1 MPQSCAS
8 GTAKASRREWIG
20 LGVLALPCLIYSM
33 DLTVLYLAVPQ
44 ISADLQPSASQ
55 LLWIVDI
62 YGFLVAGFLITM
74 GSLGDRIGR
83 RKLLLIGAAAFGAAS
98 VLAAFSTSAGM
109 LIASRALLGL
119 TAATLAPSTLSLIRN
134 MFLDDRERSF
144 AIGVW
149 IACFSAGAILGPL
162 VGGVLLHFFW
172 WGSVFLVAV
181 PVMLLLL
188 VLGPRYL
195 PEFKDPEAG
204 RQDLP
209 SVAMSISAVLAV
221 IYGMKRIA
229 EQGVG
234 VVALATIAVGLLLAT
249 AFARRQRRL
258 ANPLIDLALFRAPA
272 FSAAL
277 ACNVLTLFIAFGF
290 FLFIAQYFQLVLGM
304 SPLVAGL
311 WTAPSGLVFVVGS
324 MAAPWLARQ
333 APVHW
338 VIAGG
343 LFLSVLGFAMLSQLG
358 SSGFAWL
365 MAGYLL
371 FCAGLAPIG
380 ALTTDLVMSSAP
392 PERAGAASGISETSF
407 EFGGALG
414 IAALGSVVSALYRLR
429 MGEALPAEFPREAA
443 AAASDS
449 LGGALAVASR
459 LGEAGELLATSARAA
474 YVATLETAAWIC
486 AGLSL
491 LAALAVLALGTRLST
506 PPSAPPAAA
515 TSPGQ

>member
-1 MPQSCAS
+1 MADADAVPAPRA
-8 GTAKASRREWIG
+8 TRRDWIG

-44 ISADLQPSASQ
+44 IAADLRPTASQ

-98 VLAAFSTSAGM
+98 VLAAFSTSAEM
-109 LIASRALLGL
+109 LIASRALLGI

-134 MFLDDRERSF
+134 MFLDDRQRGV

-149 IACFSAGAILGPL
+149 IACFSAGGILGPL
-162 VGGVLLHFFW
+162 VGGLLLEYFW

-181 PVMLLLL
+181 PVMVALL
-188 VLGPRYL
+188 VLGPRLL
-195 PEFKDPEAG
+195 PEFKDPQAG

-209 SVAMSISAVLAV
+209 SVALSITAVLAV
-221 IYGMKRIA
+221 IYGMKRLA
-229 EQGVG
+229 EHGMHGLAFAAMAAG
-234 VVALATIAVGLLLAT
+234 VVLGVL
-249 AFARRQRRL
+249 FVRRQAQL
-258 ANPLIDLALFRAPA
+258 VHPLLDMALFRAPA

-277 ACNVLTLFIAFGF
+277 ACNVLTLFVAFGY
-290 FLFIAQYFQLVLGM
+290 FLFIAQYFQLVLGLT
-304 SPLVAGL
+304 PLQAGL
-311 WTAPSGLVFVVGS
+311 WTMPSGLVFVAGS
-324 MAAPWLARQ
+324 MAAPWLARR
-333 APVHW
+333 ASVAR

-343 LFLSVLGFAMLSQLG
+343 LALSALGFGMLTQLG

-365 MAGYLL
+365 MVGYTL

-392 PERAGAASGISETSF
+392 PERAGAASGLSETSF

-414 IAALGSVVSALYRLR
+414 IAVLGSLVTALYRLG
-429 MGEALPAEFPREAA
+429 MGDALPPGLAPAAAEAAMDTLGGAVAA
-443 AAASDS
+443 AAE
-449 LGGALAVASR
+449 LGA
-459 LGEAGELLATSARAA
+459 AGEPLLLAARAV
-474 YVATLETAAWIC
+474 YTATLERAAWIC

-491 LAALAVLALGTRLST
+491 AATVAVLALESRL
-506 PPSAPPAAA
+506 AA
-515 TSPGQ
+515 TGAARQD

>member
-1 MPQSCAS
+1 MTDSE
-8 GTAKASRREWIG
+8 ASRPGKATRRDWIG
-20 LGVLALPCLIYSM
+20 LAVLALPCLIYSM

-74 GSLGDRIGR
+74 GTLGDRIGR
-83 RKLLLIGAAAFGAAS
+83 RRLLLIGAAAFGAAS

-109 LIASRALLGL
+109 LIASRALLGV

-134 MFLDDRERSF
+134 MFLDDKERSF

-162 VGGVLLHFFW
+162 IGGVLLHFFW

-181 PVMLLLL
+181 PVMVLLLA
-188 VLGPRYL
+188 LGPRYL
-195 PEFKDPEAG
+195 PEFKDPAAG
-204 RQDLP
+204 RQDP
-209 SVAMSISAVLAV
+209 ASVVLSISAVLAI
-221 IYGMKRIA
+221 IYGMKRAA
-229 EQGVG
+229 EQGPDL
-234 VVALATIAVGLLLAT
+234 VALAAT
-249 AFARRQRRL
+249 AAGLALAALFARRQRRL
-258 ANPLIDLALFRAPA
+258 ANPLIDLGLFRAPA

-290 FLFIAQYFQLVLGM
+290 FLFIAQHFQLVLGM
-304 SPLVAGL
+304 SPLEAGL
-311 WTAPSGLVFVVGS
+311 WTAPSGLVFVLGS
-324 MAAPWLARQ
+324 MLAPWLARQ
-333 APVHW
+333 APVHV

-343 LFLSVLGFAMLSQLG
+343 LILSMLGFGMLTQLG

-414 IAALGSVVSALYRLR
+414 IAALGSVVTALYRTR
-429 MGEALPAEFPREAA
+429 MQAALPSDFPPEAA

-449 LGGALAVASR
+449 LGGAMAV
-459 LGEAGELLATSARAA
+459 AGELGPGGDLLLATARLAF
-474 YVATLETAAWIC
+474 VTTLETAAWLC
-486 AGLSL
+486 AVLSL
-491 LAALAVLALGTRLST
+491 LAALVVLGLGRRLRT
-506 PPSAPPAAA
+506 TPAAPANDA
-515 TSPGQ
+515 TATTP